1 MKINYQL
8 FAVPAELEGIDAEV
22 LELLKDEFPQEETP
36 ETSPQPEET
45 PDVPTEEAQV
55 EVEQEQEAPADADSD
70 NKQVAEN
77 VPGNIPYARFK
88 QQNDKLKSVEKE
100 LADLRARLEQAQ
112 QVPPQPVYQQ
122 APVQQPT
129 PADNNLDE
137 REVMNAVTQEAIRRA
152 KERLGLTDDDV
163 SNLDFSD
170 DIQTR
175 YQFQTLVQRES
186 NAILDQAKRNSQERI
201 AREQEVQR
209 ATSAYDNFVHE
220 FQMQPDAQERWQYI
234 SEERFL
240 QLDQF
245 EQGAIKSAFERL
257 QQKQGTPGDYFLAVS
272 YFNRASKEFDDKKK
286 PAPVAAPTLA
296 PMPKVTAADKIK
308 QAQALPKAPNVQGAM
323 STPGMSVEDIA
334 ELMNKPG
341 NSGIE
346 KIPPDVW
353 AKILRGEPLS

>member
-1 MKINYQL
+1 MINFQL
-8 FAVPAELEGIDAEV
+8 FAIPAELEGIDEEV
-22 LELLKDEFPQEETP
+22 LELLKDELPQEETAAVEEQP
-36 ETSPQPEET
+36 AEQEAETETQP
-45 PDVPTEEAQV
+45 
-55 EVEQEQEAPADADSD
+55 EVEQEQEAPAEADSD
-70 NKQVAEN
+70 NKQVADN

-100 LADLRARLEQAQ
+100 LAELKARLQTA
-112 QVPPQPVYQQ
+112 PPVYQQ
-122 APVQQPT
+122 PQYQPPVQQPA
-129 PADNNLDE
+129 PADNGLDE

-152 KERLGLTDDDV
+152 QDKLGLTDDDV

-170 DIQTR
+170 DIQAR

-186 NAILDQAKRNSQERI
+186 NAILEQARRNSQERI

-209 ATSAYDNFVHE
+209 ATNAYTEFVNNF
-220 FQMQPDAQERWQYI
+220 QAQADADERWQYI

-257 QQKQGTPGDYFLAVS
+257 QQRQGTPGDYFLAVS
-272 YFNRASKEFDDKKK
+272 YFNRASKEFDDRKK
-286 PAPVAAPTLA
+286 PKAPVAAPA
-296 PMPKVTAADKIK
+296 QRVTTADKIR

-323 STPGMSVEDIA
+323 STPNMSLDDIA

-341 NSGIE
+341 NAGID
-346 KIPPDVW
+346 KIPADVW
-353 AKILRGEPLS
+353 AKILRGEPIS